1 MILCNNNVVYVRY
14 VYTMLY
20 NFLIYSD
27 IWKLGRDFK
36 EFPAQKVVENN
47 CLDSGPFANR
57 VLNRS
62 CRWSLEKLTAF
73 VVSFFIKFNFELK
86 IVIQYKNK

>member
-1 MILCNNNVVYVRY
+1 MRSIL
-14 VYTMLY
+14 
-20 NFLIYSD
+20 FLIYSD

-47 CLDSGPFANR
+47 CVDSGTFANR

-62 CRWSLEKLTAF
+62 CRWSLEKLTAYL
-73 VVSFFIKFNFELK
+73 VSSGK
-86 IVIQYKNK
+86 ISA